1 LGRDQERVP
10 SLKISFVV
18 LDVQCD
24 QEFVQKWVRVPENK
38 VHSILKAMF
47 LRVLNLDVL
56 AVSLDPLGLVR
67 LLCVEFTQRLR
78 NPLVLLLLLLA
89 LFALRLEFLLK
100 QHLLASSHLSCLR
113 LVSGSIDLL
122 HECSGLPAL
131 TNDLHVALV
140 FV

>member
-1 LGRDQERVP
+1 
-10 SLKISFVV
+10 
-18 LDVQCD
+18 
-24 QEFVQKWVRVPENK
+24 
-38 VHSILKAMF
+38 MF